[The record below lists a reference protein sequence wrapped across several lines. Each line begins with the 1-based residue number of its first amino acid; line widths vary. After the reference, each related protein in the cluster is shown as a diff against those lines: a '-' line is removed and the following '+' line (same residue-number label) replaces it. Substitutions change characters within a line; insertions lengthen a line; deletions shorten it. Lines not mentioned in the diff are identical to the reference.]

1 MRDELNV
8 GYEARVGCHHA
19 GYICPYLYQFGVDGC
34 GKDRSGIIGAAS
46 SQGGGNS
53 IAVGCDKARQDKE
66 GSFRVI
72 EELAD
77 LSGCG
82 GAVDSGI
89 TGLRVR
95 NDRLPGILPTILY
108 AQGFE
113 AGGEDQGG

>member
-77 LSGCG
+77 LSVGEG
-82 GAVDSGI
+82 EVDSGI
-89 TGLRVR
+89 TELLVG
-95 NDRLPGILPTILY
+95 NDLLPGILPTIVY
-108 AQGFE
+108 
-113 AGGEDQGG
+113 DQCFSAVGVVPG